1 MGTDASL
8 PVCLTEERSIAPSPQ
23 GALFGS
29 EGWRKNLDRLAAPLR
44 PLLAAKVLAVHDMTL
59 NCFLKWNLPVARFND
74 HYGLPLRIAMNR
86 PISSIP
92 IPAEM
97 VTIPA

>member
-44 PLLAAKVLAVHDMTL
+44 PLLAAKVFAVHDMTL
-59 NCFLKWNLPVARFND
+59 NRFLEWNVPVARLND
-74 HYGLPLRIAMNR
+74 HYGMVGFLFVIR
-86 PISSIP
+86 PP
-92 IPAEM
+92 MARR
-97 VTIPA
+97 